1 MTEELKSQATDCPL
15 KEIREQLGLSPEEL
29 AGVITYKSGQKIS
42 GATFR
47 RREEEGSNGW
57 KKLSLTGLQWIVLC
71 ELAGVSSDRLTE
83 FLVDPE
89 KFLGE
94 ARKKTVDEAHIAS
107 RGLVGSLNAR

>member
-1 MTEELKSQATDCPL
+1 MAKESQSQAKTDCPL

-47 RREEEGSNGW
+47 RREEEGANGW
-57 KKLSLTGLQWIVLC
+57 KRLSLTGLQWIVLC
-71 ELAGVSSDRLTE
+71 ELAGVSRDNLTE
-83 FLVDPE
+83 FLVDPG

-94 ARKKTVDEAHIAS
+94 REEEMRTLMNIE
-107 RGLVGSLNAR
+107 N